1 MVPDPSIATVLAM
14 ADRQTSAGPLGM
26 SAQAMSAQAMSPQAM
41 SPQAMSAQAMSAQ
54 AMSAQAMSAQAMSP
68 QAMSAQAMSP
78 QAMSAQAMSAQAMS
92 PQAMSAQAM
101 AANARSAQAMA
112 AQAMSREAMAAG
124 QMTPQE
130 VPMVSSQS
138 QSLSEQAMFSQSG
151 NQAGL
156 KEVSGALD
164 KPTGLTGT
172 FTPEMIQALV
182 KAGVLKTS
190 VGLEKTMQGLRNGGM
205 TRGSSRVVSVDSAKR
220 MMQNNPDTRV
230 SMGLDMAVPGAEPSS
245 GRIPFG
251 QVVPNRQGTGSRLVM
266 SGSKA
271 TSRQVPIAPDMAAQ
285 RNIGP
290 DMVIPGS
297 KPSSGR
303 APIGPDMVA
312 PRNIGP
318 DMVMPGSKPTSGR
331 INVGQNM
338 VDPGRGRGLDSL
350 TPMGTDTTPLGS
362 VGMIKTQTMRQTQQ
376 GISSKDPVAPTNNI
390 IDKSA
395 EKSPPE
401 AKVLMDKTML
411 QQMMK
416 MRLSPE
422 MLNWIQNGGPAP
434 DAVKLEAK
442 PILHNNLI
450 KRNTPALPI
459 QQRGMTSMTGTI
471 SSSGDQPNMIS
482 EKTIKQDSSVGSVNV
497 QSQFGFNQDRMTG
510 GVKEQIATPQLRS
523 NVPAGNGLSSKVSA
537 MSGQSITAQEN
548 INQNPSTS
556 AAPGANAKGKQ
567 SDFMMNMGKLFGGST
582 GELGGRIMGGAN
594 TGDMSWVKYENTKQR
609 TGQVGVSEGTAQATS
624 DRQTALPDTSA
635 QKSNSGTSSTS
646 STATSDGAVQ
656 LSSIFSGLGNNMG
669 MFGLSGMGQAPGE
682 NMVMSEIVTG
692 SSGGATSSQQVVG
705 AQDGAPAMAVI
716 SMPDTSPSVAPMTE
730 TASLTSVTAE
740 KAQPASDTL
749 TDPGFTPI
757 GGLGAGTQPTWA
769 LADQGASVVMQ
780 REQQWQW
787 DPSQQAWII
796 VDVNP
801 DAAQSTSTVVQDPM
815 NMMMSQTSGS
825 AQETT
830 VSGSTSGSLQATDK
844 PQLQGPAALESS
856 TTSQADRYW
865 AEAGFQWDP
874 SIGTYVPI
882 KQQGMAVPAL
892 TNVQATVSS
901 SGTAASNVDVGMVSQ
916 QVVESSKGQVNIPQQ
931 AADAPQ
937 VQLTSQSQ
945 VDSSAQAQLT
955 DKQDQLWEQ
964 AGYVWDPSTNAYI
977 PNPALQQTML
987 GTPQVT
993 GVTGTMFS
1001 SGTETT
1007 TTLTSSQGLD
1017 NAMTGG
1023 RKIGG
1028 TASVQV
1034 SSVDSSPSQ
1043 PKQQQPKVQVQPT
1056 IYDPPSPQNAISNA
1070 DLRQQKPSQLGLDK
1084 SQRTGVTVD
1093 GQGTDMQG
1101 VVMQG
1106 AAMKGMNVQNTAKF
1120 GMNIQGADTSM
1131 QGIDMQGAGMQ
1142 RQGVVGQGMNVQETA
1157 AQAMQSRDQAVITQ
1171 KSQQPDKTQVVTDL
1185 KANAASSQASGQQS
1199 QASMQPSVAQTAAA
1213 FQQSGQTTVQIQGSG
1228 LNQIAEKPKPVR
1240 GPLMVETQQWEQ
1252 QTGVQQQQPTQQQQT
1267 DMAVASQAAQQFGEF
1282 TGQSSQ
1288 MKQQSQQVD
1297 VSGTQQAIP
1306 QEQQAVQSATQLAH
1320 QQWGQ
1325 TEQAVNGAG
1334 TSQIQKPVQ
1343 QEEQVAV
1350 GIGMASSGTG
1360 SNQLTQ
1366 QQASSTATASSSA
1379 SASLTSDSAAAA
1391 QQPVQAQV
1399 SQTAAQQPV
1408 QAQGSQTA
1416 SQYDASFTPVGAVG
1430 SITDATA
1437 IAWQAVL
1444 AAAQAEAQKAPI
1456 SAAAPAAAPAAA
1468 SMGVPALPMTPVAPA
1483 QTGAQATISW
1493 EQIVKAATAQQQ
1505 APAAVQQQIQTQ
1517 IVPLQQPMKP
1527 QVPAWAAGFQMGQG
1541 MMPPAPHTPK
1551 PTPPPAPQKPKAPI
1565 RPDPVTRAFVRDMFI
1580 KQMRPGADVDPLNI
1594 LIGLTPEL
1602 LMKSGVNPRI
1612 AKSGDAS
1619 QIIPAVERALGISL
1633 RRRRGR
1639 ARPSRRRESIGGVF
1653 ADPMGDMGGPPGMG
1667 PDPMGPDA
1675 AGPRGRRPMGRRRGP
1690 RPSARERALQR
1701 RKFMMEQRM
1710 INEVMQMLGL
1720 APEPLEPGDPGYKP
1734 PRGGVG
1740 AAGASPMIEPADAG
1754 QGPAGAMGAGG
1765 MGAGGM
1771 GAGGMPG
1778 MGAGSGAMNTQ
1789 RMMLEALGF

>member
-14 ADRQTSAGPLGM
+14 ADRQTSAGPLGV

-41 SPQAMSAQAMSAQ
+41 SAQSMSPQAMSAQAMSAQ
-54 AMSAQAMSAQAMSP
+54 SMSP

-92 PQAMSAQAM
+92 AQTM

-112 AQAMSREAMAAG
+112 AQAVAANARSAQAMIANARSAQAMSAKAMAAG
-124 QMTPQE
+124 QMAPQE
-130 VPMVSSQS
+130 TPMVSSQS

-156 KEVSGALD
+156 QELSGALD
-164 KPTGLTGT
+164 KPTGQTGT

-290 DMVIPGS
+290 DMVMPGS

-434 DAVKLEAK
+434 DAVKMEAK

-471 SSSGDQPNMIS
+471 SSSGDQPNLMN

-497 QSQFGFNQDRMTG
+497 QSQFGFNHDRMTS
-510 GVKEQIATPQLRS
+510 GVKEQIAAPQLSS
-523 NVPAGNGLSSKVSA
+523 NIPAGNGLASEVSV

-548 INQNPSTS
+548 SNPNPRTS
-556 AAPGANAKGKQ
+556 AAKGKQ

-624 DRQTALPDTSA
+624 DRQTSVPDTSV
-635 QKSNSGTSSTS
+635 QKSNTGISSTS
-646 STATSDGAVQ
+646 STATSDGSVQ

-692 SSGGATSSQQVVG
+692 SSGGATNSQQVVG

-716 SMPDTSPSVAPMTE
+716 SMPDTSPSVAPMPE
-730 TASLTSVTAE
+730 TASFTSVTAE

-901 SGTAASNVDVGMVSQ
+901 SGAAATNVDVGMVSPQ
-916 QVVESSKGQVNIPQQ
+916 AVESSKGQVNIPQQ

-993 GVTGTMFS
+993 GDTGTMFS

-1007 TTLTSSQGLD
+1007 TTLTSSQGAD
-1017 NAMTGG
+1017 NAMTGS

-1028 TASVQV
+1028 TAS
-1034 SSVDSSPSQ
+1034 SVDSSPSA

-1056 IYDPPSPQNAISNA
+1056 IYDPPSPQNAIPNA
-1070 DLRQQKPSQLGLDK
+1070 DMRQQKPSQLGLDK
-1084 SQRTGVTVD
+1084 SQRTGVAVD
-1093 GQGTDMQG
+1093 GQGRDMQG
-1101 VVMQG
+1101 IVMQG

-1120 GMNIQGADTSM
+1120 GMNVQGADTSM

-1142 RQGVVGQGMNVQETA
+1142 RQGMNVQETA
-1157 AQAMQSRDQAVITQ
+1157 AQAMQSRDQAVISQ
-1171 KSQQPDKTQVVTDL
+1171 KSQQPDNTQVVTDL
-1185 KANAASSQASGQQS
+1185 QASTATSQALGQQS
-1199 QASMQPSVAQTAAA
+1199 QASMQPSEAQTAAA

-1252 QTGVQQQQPTQQQQT
+1252 QTGVQQQQPTQQQQI

-1297 VSGTQQAIP
+1297 VSGTQQVIP

-1320 QQWGQ
+1320 QQWGK

-1343 QEEQVAV
+1343 QVKQVAV
-1350 GIGMASSGTG
+1350 GIGVAGSGTG

-1379 SASLTSDSAAAA
+1379 SASSAAAA

-1408 QAQGSQTA
+1408 KAQVSQTA

-1456 SAAAPAAAPAAA
+1456 SAAAPAVA
-1468 SMGVPALPMTPVAPA
+1468 SMAVPALPMTPVAPA

-1493 EQIVKAATAQQQ
+1493 EQIVKAASAQPQ

-1541 MMPPAPHTPK
+1541 MMPQAPHTPK
-1551 PTPPPAPQKPKAPI
+1551 PTPPPAPKKPKAPI

-1653 ADPMGDMGGPPGMG
+1653 ADPMGDMGGPPAMG
-1667 PDPMGPDA
+1667 PDPMGLDA

-1771 GAGGMPG
+1771 GAGAMPG

>member
-1 MVPDPSIATVLAM
+1 MSFNAICEIKFSRKFPNLQYFFFFISAQMVPDPSIATVLAM

-26 SAQAMSAQAMSPQAM
+26 SAQAMSAQAMSAQVM
-41 SPQAMSAQAMSAQ
+41 SPQAMSA
-54 AMSAQAMSAQAMSP
+54 
-68 QAMSAQAMSP
+68 
-78 QAMSAQAMSAQAMS
+78 
-92 PQAMSAQAM
+92 QAMSAQAM

-112 AQAMSREAMAAG
+112 AQAMSPKAMAAG
-124 QMTPQE
+124 QMAPQQ

-138 QSLSEQAMFSQSG
+138 QSLSEQAMFSKSG
-151 NQAGL
+151 NQVGL
-156 KEVSGALD
+156 KEVSGAFD
-164 KPTGLTGT
+164 KPTGQTGT

-205 TRGSSRVVSVDSAKR
+205 TRGSSRIVSVDSAKR
-220 MMQNNPDTRV
+220 MVQNNPDTRV
-230 SMGLDMAVPGAEPSS
+230 SMGLDMAVRGAEPSS

-290 DMVIPGS
+290 DMVMPGS

-362 VGMIKTQTMRQTQQ
+362 VGIIKTQTMRQAQR

-434 DAVKLEAK
+434 DAVKMEAK

-471 SSSGDQPNMIS
+471 SSSGDQPNLIS

-497 QSQFGFNQDRMTG
+497 QSQFGFNQDRMTS
-510 GVKEQIATPQLRS
+510 GVKEQIAAPQLRS
-523 NVPAGNGLSSKVSA
+523 NVPARNGLASEVSA

-548 INQNPSTS
+548 INQNPRKSV
-556 AAPGANAKGKQ
+556 APGANAKEKQ

-609 TGQVGVSEGTAQATS
+609 TGQVGVSEGTAQAPSEQQTS
-624 DRQTALPDTSA
+624 LPDTSV
-635 QKSNSGTSSTS
+635 QKSNSGISSTS
-646 STATSDGAVQ
+646 STATSGGSVQ

-740 KAQPASDTL
+740 QAQPASDML

-787 DPSQQAWII
+787 DPAQQAWII
-796 VDVNP
+796 VDVKP

-815 NMMMSQTSGS
+815 NMMMSQTLGS

-892 TNVQATVSS
+892 TNDQATVSS
-901 SGTAASNVDVGMVSQ
+901 SGTAATSLDVGMVSQ
-916 QVVESSKGQVNIPQQ
+916 QAVESSKGQVNIPQQ

-993 GVTGTMFS
+993 GDTGTMFS
-1001 SGTETT
+1001 SGTDTA
-1007 TTLTSSQGLD
+1007 TTLTSSQGVD
-1017 NAMTGG
+1017 NAMTGS

-1034 SSVDSSPSQ
+1034 SSVDSSPSA
-1043 PKQQQPKVQVQPT
+1043 PKQQQPKVQIQPT

-1070 DLRQQKPSQLGLDK
+1070 DMRQQKPSQLGLDK
-1084 SQRTGVTVD
+1084 SQRTGVAVD

-1101 VVMQG
+1101 MVMQG
-1106 AAMKGMNVQNTAKF
+1106 AAMKGMNVQNTAMS

-1157 AQAMQSRDQAVITQ
+1157 AQAMQSRNQAVISQ

-1199 QASMQPSVAQTAAA
+1199 QVSKQPSVAQTAAA
-1213 FQQSGQTTVQIQGSG
+1213 FQQSGQTTVQIQGSA
-1228 LNQIAEKPKPVR
+1228 LNQIAENPKPVR

-1252 QTGVQQQQPTQQQQT
+1252 QTGVQQQQPTQQQQI

-1297 VSGTQQAIP
+1297 VSGTQQVIP

-1325 TEQAVNGAG
+1325 TGQAVNGAG

-1343 QEEQVAV
+1343 QVEQVAV
-1350 GIGMASSGTG
+1350 GIGMANSGTA

-1366 QQASSTATASSSA
+1366 QQASSKATASSSA
-1379 SASLTSDSAAAA
+1379 SASLTLDSAAAA

-1408 QAQGSQTA
+1408 QAQVSQTA

-1456 SAAAPAAAPAAA
+1456 SAAAPASAPAVA
-1468 SMGVPALPMTPVAPA
+1468 SMGVPALPMGPVAPA

-1493 EQIVKAATAQQQ
+1493 EQIVKAATAQPQ

-1527 QVPAWAAGFQMGQG
+1527 QVPAWAAGFQISQG
-1541 MMPPAPHTPK
+1541 MMPQAPHTPK

-1653 ADPMGDMGGPPGMG
+1653 ADPMGEMGGPPGMG
-1667 PDPMGPDA
+1667 PDPMGLDG

-1771 GAGGMPG
+1771 GAGAMPG